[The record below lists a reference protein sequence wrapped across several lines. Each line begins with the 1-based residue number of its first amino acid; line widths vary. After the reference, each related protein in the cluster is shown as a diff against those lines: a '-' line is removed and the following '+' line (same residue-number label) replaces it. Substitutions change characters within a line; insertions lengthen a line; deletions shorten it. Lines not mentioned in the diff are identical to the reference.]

1 MMNVRFAAPILLVM
15 QLIGCVAPAE
25 PGGKGSPARLIL
37 DPLLTRRNPTAGVL
51 SVRRDPA
58 SAGDECRHRIFLD
71 GNPVADLRPNEV
83 ITIYASPG
91 AHRLR
96 AEETG
101 QSCHG
106 GNEIEAISERGRWSS
121 FITTTASSNGAL
133 LAATAQ

>member
-58 SAGDECRHRIFLD
+58 SVIFCKSGPSQIGARRGPVGAFSQRNTLAFSFD
-71 GNPVADLRPNEV
+71 GQL
-83 ITIYASPG
+83 
-91 AHRLR
+91 
-96 AEETG
+96 
-101 QSCHG
+101 
-106 GNEIEAISERGRWSS
+106 
-121 FITTTASSNGAL
+121 
-133 LAATAQ
+133 